1 MDALSLVNST
11 VAKFNEVT
19 QLQASPAILST
30 ALTAIAGIIVLLVIT
45 SKRRSSLKL
54 PPGKLGL
61 PFIGETLEFVKALRS
76 DTLRQFV
83 EEREGKFGRVFK
95 TSLLGKPTV
104 ILCGPAGNR
113 LVLSNEEKLLH
124 VSWSAQIARILGLN
138 SVAVKRGDDHRVLRV
153 ALAGFLGSAGLQ
165 LYIGKMSALI
175 RNHINEKWKGKDEVN
190 VLSLVR
196 DLVMDNSAILFF
208 NIYDKERKQQ
218 LHEILKIILASH
230 FGIPLN
236 IPGFLYRKALKGSL
250 KRKKILSALL
260 EKRKDELRS
269 RLASS
274 NQDLLSVLLSFRDE
288 RGKPLSDE
296 AVLDNCFAMLD
307 ASYDTTTSQMTLILK
322 MLSSN
327 PECFEKV
334 VQEQLEIASNKKEGE
349 EITMKD
355 IKAMKYTWQVLQE
368 SLRMLSPVFG
378 TLRKTMNDINHDGY
392 TIPKGWQVVWTTYST
407 HQKDIYFKQP
417 DKFMPSRF
425 EEEDGHLDAYTF
437 VPFGGGRRTCP
448 GWEYAKVEI
457 LLFLH
462 HFVKAFSGYTP
473 TDPHERICGYPVPL
487 VPVKGFPIKLIARS

>member
-19 QLQASPAILST
+19 QLQASPAILSI

-269 RLASS
+269 GLASS
-274 NQDLLSVLLSFRDE
+274 NQDLLSVLLSFR
-288 RGKPLSDE
+288 GDE

-378 TLRKTMNDINHDGY
+378 TLRKIMNDINHDGY

-417 DKFMPSRF
+417 DNFMPSRF

-437 VPFGGGRRTCP
+437 VPFGGGRRACP
-448 GWEYAKVEI
+448 GWEYAKVGI

-487 VPVKGFPIKLIARS
+487 VPIKGFPIKLIARS